1 MFSGILSITP
11 SATAGTVTVSAECG
25 GIKKSIN
32 LVLKSLGNANAVEIY
47 GDEVVHSGT
56 SKYMAIPIADGVVIP
71 ARDTKWEIVNSVEGV
86 SISDD
91 GTLTVSDNATNGIVK
106 IKATLIKSSVQTSEV
121 ANEFN
126 VTIRKNNSEKSPYE
140 VKGLL
145 LKNGETNI
153 ENASGIDGI
162 IVDKTVTGFI

>member
-1 MFSGILSITP
+1 MINFLFSSNTFT
-11 SATAGTVTVSAECG
+11 TA
-25 GIKKSIN
+25 
-32 LVLKSLGNANAVEIY
+32 
-47 GDEVVHSGT
+47 
-56 SKYMAIPIADGVVIP
+56 KYIAIPIADGVVIP

-153 ENASGIDGI
+153 ENAAA
-162 IVDKTVTGFI
+162 